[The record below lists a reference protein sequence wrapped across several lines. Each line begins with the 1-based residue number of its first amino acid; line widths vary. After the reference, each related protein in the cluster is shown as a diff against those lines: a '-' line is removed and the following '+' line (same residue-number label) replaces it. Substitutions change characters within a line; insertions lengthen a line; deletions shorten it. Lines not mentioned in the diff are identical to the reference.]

1 MRFLII
7 VFVFIITLYA
17 DDHEYHSK
25 HHIYK
30 ELSHLELSKEQHNQ
44 VKKILKVYRKELKEY
59 KELREELEEKR
70 KDVFL
75 QENFD
80 TKKLDSI
87 NMQLDLKAHNIE
99 NRFLQKMHIVLT
111 PQQRKKF
118 VHYFD
123 DWEVE

>member
-1 MRFLII
+1 MRFLVI
-7 VFVFIITLYA
+7 FLFIITIYA
-17 DDHEYHSK
+17 DDHELHSK

-30 ELSHLELSKEQHNQ
+30 ELSHLELTKKQQHR
-44 VKKILKVYRKELKEY
+44 VKKILKTYRKELKEY
-59 KELREELEEKR
+59 KELEEELEDKR

-75 QENFD
+75 QESFD
-80 TKKLDSI
+80 VQKLNDL
-87 NMQLDLKAHNIE
+87 NQQLDKTAHDIE
-99 NRFLQKMHIVLT
+99 NRFLKKMHFVLT